1 MNIKTAK
8 LKEEKEIKLKQKVE
22 MMRKA
27 DKVEVARN
35 LLLEALLMET
45 VLTLYMHSS

>member
-1 MNIKTAK
+1 MKDKA
-8 LKEEKEIKLKQKVE
+8 EEEIKLKQKVE

-35 LLLEALLMET
+35 LLLEALIMENM
-45 VLTLYMHSS
+45 LTLYMQGSRDTT